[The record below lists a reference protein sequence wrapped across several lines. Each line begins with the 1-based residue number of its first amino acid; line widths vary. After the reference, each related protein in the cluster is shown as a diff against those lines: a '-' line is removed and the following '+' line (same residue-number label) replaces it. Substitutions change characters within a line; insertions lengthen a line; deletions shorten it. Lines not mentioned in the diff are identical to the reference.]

1 MDLVVLF
8 LVAFTAYTSALQQTD
23 VDYIGANLG
32 VEISVHDNTKYDGT
46 KHRFSLTLT
55 NTGSEV
61 IRPDNW
67 SIYFYSFFRIE
78 PDHLPSAEGYISSNY
93 KVKFKQ
99 IKGCLFSMTPMPDF
113 PNISPN
119 GSHFIE
125 FFGQWWTVSR
135 TDVPPNWYVA
145 GPNLKPAN
153 IKSTATGKKFVT
165 NYETIGQWKRYRVD
179 QFNPFTPQD
188 RYRRQKVR
196 NFNTHAKLIIPTPK
210 YIEVLSQK
218 SLRVSEMTAVC
229 TQAVSESCIL
239 LKEKLGLNTNIDNN
253 TSNDQHR
260 NRIRIYKNSSIGG
273 NPGFYR
279 LQTDTEKSTVTLVG
293 TTPTAVHYGIQSILS
308 LVAGSHDK
316 NSIPDVSIEDEPR
329 FQHRGMHVDVS
340 RNFRTKKDIVRL
352 MDAMSMYK
360 MNKLH
365 LHLSDDEGWRI
376 EIPGLPELTEVGGKR
391 CHDLEETKCI
401 IPQLGSGGDD
411 TTSGSGYFNVSE
423 FQDILREA
431 TKRHIDVIPE
441 IDMPGHFHAGIKAM
455 EARYKKYEKTN
466 PELANQYRLIDPND
480 TSKYESVQMFNDN
493 AINPCIESTYTFV
506 EKVVSE
512 IQKMYIGYQLQPLKF
527 FHFGGDE
534 TAKDSNVNSSACQ
547 EMANQNSYY
556 EEPHHLKEY
565 FVKRVANI
573 TNSLGLDLAGWE
585 DGLMGDN
592 GAPINRKSIPNSE
605 VYANGWQ
612 NIWEWGIGKRA
623 YVLANNG
630 YKVVMS
636 HATHFFFDQPQEPDP
651 EESGLYW
658 ATRYTDAMKTFH
670 FLPDRLYDNIQ
681 IKRSGETITK
691 AEVCGENNK
700 DCPPLQHKENII
712 GLQGQSWGET
722 FMTPEVFNYMI
733 FPRLLSLAERA
744 WHKASWEDLD
754 NPEKDIVA
762 AEDWEEFANT
772 IGHRELDRLEKLGIR
787 YRIAPPGAIVEKG
800 FLKVSTEF
808 PGHVVQYSKDNGTS
822 WTDVP
827 TEWFIKDNSPLLM
840 RTSTKDKTRFSREV
854 TFYPVEPLPIS
865 DQHLVDYIAGNL
877 DIRYDVISNLVNDWQ
892 NFTAKITMKNM
903 GTRDLSLGNWEIYFF
918 SIRLI
923 QPNDFPY
930 QHGYLLEDCNMRL
943 YHVGGSLFKLTPVG
957 RQFSLKSKNSLAC
970 TIIAKYWQSART
982 DCMPNWYV
990 TAEGMQGKD
999 IKATQNEALTYVGPF
1014 DRPAQYRRYPE
1025 DTYHPYTPEERYDMN
1040 EAMTVSGMPAKHII
1054 PTPANIILE
1063 DSSVNVDSSWVI
1075 LNSTKYSKEIKLISH
1090 LLNIRIENTKP
1101 SSKYIEVETV
1111 DNLNLLDNNET
1122 HDEAYWIIID
1132 DSVITISVRT
1142 TTGLFYAY
1150 QSLRSLA
1157 NGGTILPV
1165 CVINDQP
1172 RFQYR
1177 GMHVDVGRNFHSKQ
1191 EILKILDA
1199 MAIYK
1204 LNKFHFH
1211 LTEDEGWR
1219 LEIPGLPEL
1228 TEIGSK
1234 RCHDLSEDECIL
1246 PQLGSGSAKDG
1257 LGSGFYTVDDY
1268 KEILRF
1274 ANDRHIEVIPE
1285 IDMPGHCRAGVK
1297 AMEARFRKYMKFG
1310 NETAAKEYLMTDF
1323 ADTSQYLSVQMFTD
1337 NAINLCMNSTT
1348 AFITYIIRALK
1359 TLHQDIQ
1366 PLKMYHFGGDELA
1379 GAWKDS
1385 PECRRFMNDSGFK
1398 DLGELKKYFAHL
1410 LDELTDREGLNVAAW
1425 GDGLKEG
1432 LKPYDLSEFPSKRD
1446 ITAYNWEN
1454 VWEWGQGDKAYK
1466 LANAGY
1472 KVVLGH
1478 ATHLY
1483 FDHPY
1488 EPDPEERGF
1497 YWATRFTDTRKT
1509 FGFVP
1514 SNIYYNADKAGN
1526 GKPLT
1531 TDQICTNNGTC
1542 LQLEKPENIIG
1553 IQGHVWTE
1561 TIRTADEL
1569 QEMVFPRLIA
1579 LAERAWYKST
1589 WEDIENKEER
1599 IKRTNED
1606 WTSFAK
1612 ALRNKELARLEKIGI
1627 NYRVSV
1633 PGGSLI
1639 NGKLNVNTNLPGLT
1653 VQYSTDN
1660 KRTWNE
1666 IPVGKEVAGMPN
1678 GKDVY
1683 LRTRSMNGNRYSRIV
1698 SFRTPVITSV
1708 STKKVPS
1715 IQSTLLIIFIVTLYF
1730 S

>member
-1 MDLVVLF
+1 MDRVVLF
-8 LVAFTAYTSALQQTD
+8 LVAITASCSALQQAD

-32 VEISVHDNTKYDGT
+32 VKISVHDNTKYDGA
-46 KHRFSLTLT
+46 KHRFSLYLT

-67 SIYFYSFFRIE
+67 SIYFYSFFMIE
-78 PDHLPSAEGYISSNY
+78 PGHLPSAEGYTLPNY
-93 KVKFKQ
+93 KVKFNH
-99 IKGCLFSMTPMPDF
+99 IKGCLFSMTPTPDF
-113 PNISPN
+113 PNILPN

-125 FFGQWWTVSR
+125 FFGQWWTVTR
-135 TDVPPNWYVA
+135 TDIPPNWYVT
-145 GPNLKPAN
+145 GQNMNPAN
-153 IKSTATGKKFVT
+153 IESTATGKKFVT
-165 NYETIGQWKRYRVD
+165 NYDTIGQWKRYRND

-196 NFNTHAKLIIPTPK
+196 NFNTHAKMIIPTPK
-210 YIEVLSQK
+210 HITVLSQQ
-218 SLRVSEMTAVC
+218 SLRISEMTAVC
-229 TQAVSESCIL
+229 TQNVSGSCIL
-239 LKEKLGLNTNIDNN
+239 LNEKLGMNTNIDNN
-253 TSNDQHR
+253 ANNDQQR
-260 NRIRIYKNSSIGG
+260 NTIRIFTNSSIGE
-273 NPGFYR
+273 NSGFYR
-279 LQTDTEKSTVTLVG
+279 LHTDISKSTVTLVG
-293 TTPTAVHYGIQSILS
+293 STPTAVHYGIQSLLS

-316 NSIPDVSIEDEPR
+316 NSMPDVSIEDEPR
-329 FQHRGMHVDVS
+329 FQHRGMHVDVT
-340 RNFRTKKDIVRL
+340 RNFRTKTDILRL

-376 EIPGLPELTEVGGKR
+376 EIPGIPELTKVGGKR
-391 CHDLEETKCI
+391 CHDLGETKCI

-411 TTSGSGYFNVSE
+411 NTSGSGYFNVSE

-455 EARYKKYEKTN
+455 EARYLEYENSN

-512 IQKMYIGYQLQPLKF
+512 IQKMYEKIQPLKF

-534 TAKDSNVNSSACQ
+534 TAKNAWVNSSACQ
-547 EMANQNSYY
+547 KLAHTNSYY
-556 EEPHHLKEY
+556 EKPHHLKEY
-565 FVKRVANI
+565 FVKRIANI
-573 TNSLGLDLAGWE
+573 TNSLGLNLAGWE
-585 DGLMGDN
+585 DGLMGDDEV
-592 GAPINRKSIPNSE
+592 PIERTSIPNSE

-612 NIWEWGIGKRA
+612 NIWEWGIGRRA

-636 HATHFFFDQPQEPDP
+636 HATHFFFDQPQAPDP

-658 ATRYTDAMKTFH
+658 ATRYTDAMKTFY
-670 FLPDRLYDNIQ
+670 FLPDRLYDNIH
-681 IKRSGETITK
+681 IKRSGERITK
-691 AEVCGENNK
+691 AEVCGDNNEK
-700 DCPPLQHKENII
+700 CPPLQNKENII
-712 GLQGQSWGET
+712 GLQGQSWAET
-722 FMTPEVFNYMI
+722 FMTPEIFDYMI

-744 WHKASWEDLD
+744 WHKASWEDLE

-762 AEDWEEFANT
+762 AEDWEVFANT
-772 IGHRELDRLEKLGIR
+772 IGHKELDRLGKLGIK
-787 YRIAPPGAIVEKG
+787 YRIAPPGAIVEDG

-808 PGHVVQYSKDNGTS
+808 PGHIVQYSKNNGTS
-822 WTDVP
+822 WLDVP
-827 TEWFIKDNSPLLM
+827 NEWFLKDNRSFLM
-840 RTSTKDKTRFSREV
+840 RTSTKDRTRFSRV
-854 TFYPVEPLPIS
+854 VKFYPEEPLPIS

-877 DIRYDVISNLVNDWQ
+877 HIRYDVTSNLVNDWQ
-892 NFTAKITMKNM
+892 NFTAKITMKNT
-903 GTRDLSLGNWEIYFF
+903 GTRDISLGNWEIYFF

-923 QPNDFPY
+923 QPNDFPF
-930 QHGYLLEDCNMRL
+930 QHGYLLQDCNMKV
-943 YHVGGSLFKLTPVG
+943 YHAGGSLFKLTPAG
-957 RQFSLKSKNSLAC
+957 REFSLKSKGNLAC
-970 TIIAKYWQSART
+970 TIVAKYWQSART

-990 TAEGMQGKD
+990 TAEGMQAKD
-999 IKATQNEALTYVGPF
+999 IKSTENEALTFVGPF
-1014 DRPAQYRRYPE
+1014 TRPEQYRRYPA
-1025 DTYHPYTPEERYDMN
+1025 DTYHPYTPEERYNIN

-1054 PTPANIILE
+1054 PTPVNINLE
-1063 DSSVNVDSSWVI
+1063 EGSVNVDPSWVI
-1075 LNSTKYSKEIKLISH
+1075 LNSTKYSQGIHLISN
-1090 LLNIRIENTKP
+1090 LFGVSIQNTKP
-1101 SSKYIEVETV
+1101 SSKYIEIETV
-1111 DNLNLLDNNET
+1111 ENLDLLEKNET
-1122 HDEAYWIIID
+1122 HDEAYWIVTT
-1132 DSVITISVRT
+1132 DSSITISVRT
-1142 TTGLFYAY
+1142 TKGVFYAY
-1150 QSLRSLA
+1150 QSLRSLT
-1157 NGGTILPV
+1157 NGGKVLPV
-1165 CVINDQP
+1165 GVINDQP

-1177 GMHVDVGRNFHSKQ
+1177 GMHVDVGRNFHSKE

-1199 MAIYK
+1199 MAMYK
-1204 LNKFHFH
+1204 LNKLHFH

-1228 TEIGSK
+1228 TEVGSK
-1234 RCHDLSEDECIL
+1234 RCHDLSEDECVL
-1246 PQLGSGSAKDG
+1246 PQLGSGSAKDR
-1257 LGSGFYTVDDY
+1257 LGSGFYTIEDY

-1285 IDMPGHCRAGVK
+1285 IDMPGHCRAGIK

-1310 NETAAKEYLMTDF
+1310 NETAAREYLMTDF
-1323 ADTSQYLSVQMFTD
+1323 TDISQYLSVQLFTD

-1359 TLHQDIQ
+1359 TMHEDIQ
-1366 PLKMYHFGGDELA
+1366 PLKMYNFGGDEVV

-1385 PECRRFMNDSGFK
+1385 PECRKFMNNSGFK
-1398 DLGELKKYFAHL
+1398 HVSELKKYFAHL
-1410 LDELTDREGLNVAAW
+1410 MDELTDNEGLNVAAW

-1432 LKPYDLSEFPSKRD
+1432 LTPYDLSEFPSKRD
-1446 ITAYNWEN
+1446 ITAVNWEN

-1472 KVVLGH
+1472 KVILGH

-1497 YWATRFTDTRKT
+1497 YWATRFTDIRKT
-1509 FGFVP
+1509 FGYVP

-1531 TDQICTNNGTC
+1531 PDQICTHNGTC

-1553 IQGHVWTE
+1553 MQGHVWTE

-1569 QEMVFPRLIA
+1569 QEMVFPRLLA
-1579 LAERAWYKST
+1579 LAERAWHEST
-1589 WEDIENKEER
+1589 WENIDNKEER
-1599 IKRTNED
+1599 IKKTNED

-1612 ALRNKELARLEKIGI
+1612 ALQNKELARLEKLGI
-1627 NYRVSV
+1627 NYRIPV
-1633 PGGSLI
+1633 PGGRLI
-1639 NGKLNVNTNLPGLT
+1639 KEKLNVNTDLPSLT
-1653 VQYSTDN
+1653 VQYSADN
-1660 KRTWNE
+1660 KRTWND
-1666 IPVGKEVAGMPN
+1666 IPVHTEISGLPDGKE
-1678 GKDVY
+1678 VY
-1683 LRTRSMNGNRYSRIV
+1683 LRTRSVDGARYSRVI
-1698 SFRTPVITSV
+1698 SFRTPEIASV
-1708 STKKVPS
+1708 SPNKVPS
-1715 IQSTLLIIFIVTLYF
+1715 ALLIICMVLMYF